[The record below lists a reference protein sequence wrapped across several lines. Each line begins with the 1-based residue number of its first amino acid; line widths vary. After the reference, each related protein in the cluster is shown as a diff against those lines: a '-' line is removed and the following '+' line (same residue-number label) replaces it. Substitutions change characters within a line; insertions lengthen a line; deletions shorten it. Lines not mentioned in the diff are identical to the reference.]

1 MLGILAFVLLFL
13 IITFVHEL
21 GHLVVAKRAGI
32 RVYELSFGLGP
43 KIFSIKRQKTEYS
56 VRVFP
61 IGGFVRIAGLDVD
74 KEDVNC
80 PDQEKYTSKT
90 PGQKFAAIAA
100 GPIMNLVLA
109 VSLFFIVFMVQGM
122 PVGFSNEVASIL
134 PGSPAEAVGI
144 KPGDVL
150 VSINGKVFPKMEDA
164 VSLIHKSSDKQL
176 VLTIKRGEGSFS
188 VKVIPKYNEKMKV
201 GLIGFS
207 PKVVYKHFNVF
218 TALTESVWQTI
229 KMAGLIIYYLGLLI
243 IGKVTAGD
251 IMGPVG
257 IAQVSGTF
265 AAQGA
270 IAYAQFIAFFSINV
284 AVLNLL
290 PLPALDGGRLFFVFL
305 EALRGKP
312 IDIEKENKIH
322 YVGLILLLALAA
334 IITVNDVVRLF
345 AR

>member
-1 MLGILAFVLLFL
+1 MLGILAFILLFL

-21 GHLVVAKRAGI
+21 GHLIMAKRAGI

-56 VRVFP
+56 VRAFP

-74 KEDVNC
+74 KEDAAC
-80 PDQEKYTSKT
+80 PDQEKYTSKK
-90 PGQKFAAIAA
+90 PWQKFAAIAA
-100 GPIMNLVLA
+100 GPIMNLLLA
-109 VSLFFIVFMVQGM
+109 VVVFFMVFMVQGM
-122 PVGFSNEVASIL
+122 PIGLSNEVASIL

-150 VSINGKVFPKMEDA
+150 VSINGKTFPKMEDA
-164 VSLIHKSSDKQL
+164 VDLIHKSSNKPL
-176 VLTIKRGEGSFS
+176 VLAIKRGGTSLT
-188 VKVIPKYNEKMKV
+188 VKVTPKYNEKTKV

-207 PKVVYKHFNVF
+207 PKVIYKHFNIL
-218 TALTESVWQTI
+218 TALGESLWQTI
-229 KMAGLIIYYLGLLI
+229 KMAGLILYYLGLLVM
-243 IGKVTAGD
+243 GRVTAGD

-265 AAQGA
+265 AAQGI

-290 PLPALDGGRLFFVFL
+290 PLPALDGGRLFFVLL
-305 EALRGKP
+305 EALRRRP
-312 IDIEKENKIH
+312 IDIEKENKVH
-322 YVGLILLLALAA
+322 YVGLMLLLALAA
-334 IITVNDVVRLF
+334 VITVNDVIRLF
-345 AR
+345 GR